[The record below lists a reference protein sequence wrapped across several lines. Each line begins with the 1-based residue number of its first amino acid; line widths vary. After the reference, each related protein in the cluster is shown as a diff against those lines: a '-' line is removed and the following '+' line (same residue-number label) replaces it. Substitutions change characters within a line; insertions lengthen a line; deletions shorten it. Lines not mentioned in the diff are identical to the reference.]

1 MRLRLTVPVLLLLL
15 LASCSS
21 DEPVDKQTRL
31 LNTLQ
36 TMEQLIEAK
45 SLDKFMGYINDDFKS
60 PNRDYDKKD
69 VERLLRIRLMRNK
82 TIHVHQAI
90 KRIDW
95 YDEGDQQVEVE
106 VLAAMAGTDFS
117 LTDLPSLNGDL
128 VKFVVTFKFIDD
140 NYIITQANYQRAH
153 PGEFIF

>member
-60 PNRDYDKKD
+60 PNRGYDKKD

-95 YDEGDQQVEVE
+95 HDEGDQQVEVE
-106 VLAAMAGTDFS
+106 VLVAMAGTDFS

>member
-1 MRLRLTVPVLLLLL
+1 MRLRLTVLVLLLLL

-21 DEPVDKQTRL
+21 DEPVNKQTRL

-60 PNRDYDKKD
+60 PNRGYDKKD